1 MEQEFF
7 VFPTSFAQQ
16 RLWFLDQ
23 YEPNRSVYNIPSAL
37 RLKGSLDVAALE
49 RSLNEIVRRHESL
62 RTTFTT
68 ADGEPVQVIAP
79 SLNLTLSVVD
89 LRETAES
96 EREGKV
102 NEQARWF
109 FDLSRGPLFRAS
121 LICLREDDHILILT
135 MHHIVSDGW
144 SMGVLYRELS
154 VLYAAFSQGKP
165 SPLVDLPIQYA
176 DFAVWQRDWLQGEVL
191 ERQLSYWKKQLKGI
205 PAVLNLPTDHPRPA
219 VQSYR
224 GARQFVEL
232 SKELTEG
239 LKALSRKEGVT
250 LFMTLLAAFQT
261 LLYRYTGQEDIV
273 VGSPIANRN
282 RFEIER
288 LIGCFVNTL
297 VLRTTFRGGPT
308 FRELLNRV
316 KETALQAYAHQD
328 LPFEKLTEELQPAR
342 SLSHSPLFQVM
353 FVFQN
358 ARNTALTIDGLE
370 VCPMRIGVETAK
382 FDLILTIHESLDG
395 LTGSLQYNT
404 DLLDDSTITRMIGH
418 WQKLLEGV
426 ITDPDQSIV
435 YLPILTEAEKR
446 RLVIEWN
453 DTRTDYP
460 KDKCIHQLFEEQVE
474 KSPDAIA
481 VTFEDQQL
489 TYRELNIRANQ
500 LAHYLKKQRVGP
512 DVLVAVCI
520 ERSVEMIIGL
530 LGILKA
536 GGAYVPLDPNHPKD
550 RLAFLLEDSGASI
563 ILTELKFVERFRRE
577 QARLVCLDDE
587 RENIRREQ
595 VVNLSASVTAGNLA
609 YVLYTSGTTGVP
621 KGTMIE
627 HGSVVNYLSWF
638 DQAEMA
644 NRQQVFPFITNLMF
658 DACLKQLFGPF
669 LRAASIRI
677 LSDETISQPSLLLDA
692 LATCSGLNCVPTLW
706 NALLDTSNW
715 KDSPSIDGLSVL
727 LLGGEALNGSL
738 IDRTSS
744 ALPDIKIWNLYG
756 PTETTANA
764 IVGKVTPGQPIIL
777 GRPIANTQIYL
788 LDSELQPVPV
798 GVAGEICIGGAGLA
812 RGYLNR
818 PELTAEKFIPNP
830 FSDERGVRLYKTGD
844 LARYRPDGN
853 IEFLGRIDH
862 QVKIRGFRIE
872 VEEIEAVLGAHPS
885 VRETIVVALE
895 DSSGDASTLQR
906 TDKRLVAYV
915 VPDKEPTCTISELRE
930 FLKQKLP
937 QYMIPSAFVFLD
949 ALPQTPNG
957 KVDRKALPAVDQ
969 IRVNLDQR
977 FSPPRTPVEE
987 VLAAIWATLLGH
999 DRIDVFDNFFDL
1011 GGHSLLATQ
1020 LISRLR
1026 HALRVE
1032 LPLRA
1037 LFERP
1042 TVAGLAERIEE
1053 TLRNGDDLQ
1062 SLPMLEVAREG
1073 NLPLSFAQQRL
1084 WFLDQYEPNNC
1095 VYNIPSA
1102 LRLRGCLNIEA
1113 LERCLNEIVR
1123 RHESLRTTFSIV
1135 EGEPVQLIG
1144 PSLRSSLT
1152 VVELKGRS
1160 EGKNE
1165 EEIRRLVQ
1173 EQCRQPFDLARG
1185 PLFRT
1190 TLIHLGE
1197 EDHILVLSMHHI
1209 VSDGWSMR
1217 VFYRELSV
1225 LYEAFTQSKLS
1236 PLADLSIQYADFA
1249 VWQREWLRGEVL
1261 ERQLSYWKK
1270 QLEGIPAV
1278 LNLPTDHPRSAVQSY
1293 RGARQS
1299 IELSKELTEGLKALS
1314 RKEGVTLFMTLL
1326 AAFQTLLYRYTG
1338 QEDIVVGSPIANRNR
1353 AEIEGLIGF
1362 FVNTL
1367 VLRSNFS
1374 GSPTFRELL
1383 TKVREMALGAYAHQD
1398 LPFEKLVEEMHPERC
1413 VDSTPLFQVLFNM
1426 VNRENQKFE
1435 LLGLTAERI
1444 SSSQAESK
1452 FDLTLYVREE
1462 EKQIRLDLV
1471 YRAALFSQARMTC
1484 FAGQYRYLLEQIVGE
1499 PEKLIGSYSL
1509 VTPESRPL
1517 LPDPAAALASPV
1529 QELVTSRIG
1538 SWGQQTPSSAAIC
1551 QGQQIWTYAELA
1563 QCADVL
1569 ARRIVASGLA
1579 PKEVVAVQGQ
1589 PSFGLITAMIAA
1601 FLAGGVL
1608 LPLDPSL
1615 PTQRK
1620 HRMLREAKAKRLLYV
1635 GAMQPDDS
1643 SLEETFASRVL
1654 FIDSQKGSAIETEAE
1669 KNLQPNGLPQVHPD
1683 DPAYVFFTSGSTGVP
1698 KGVLGCHKG
1707 LSHFLTWQREEFAI
1721 GPGDRVAQL
1730 TALSFDAVLRDIF
1743 LPLTSGATLCL
1754 PDSDDSRG
1762 SGETIA
1768 WLDRQQITVLHAV
1781 PSLAQSWLASRSA
1794 THRLSCM
1801 RWAFFM
1807 GEPLTETFVHL
1818 WRSITGN
1825 TGQIVNFYGPTE
1837 TTLIKCFYR
1846 VPDQTNFGV
1855 QPVGQPLPNTQA
1867 LVLSRNNQLCGIN
1880 EPGQIVLRTP
1890 FRALGYINAPEE
1902 NQKRFIKNPFCD
1914 DPEDLVYLTGDEGCY
1929 GPDGLLKILGRC
1941 DDQIKIRGVR
1951 IEPSEVTA
1959 LLASHPLVHSCVV
1972 LGRKNDQNE
1981 FYLAAYLVAVGE
1993 QKPSSAQLRAYLL
2006 DQLPPAMVPS
2016 VFVHLDVLPLSPN
2029 GKIDRQALPD
2039 PGQIK
2044 STSEQRYVPPRT
2056 DIERIVASV
2065 WKGVLKKETIGVD
2078 DNFFD
2083 LGGHSLLATQI
2094 VSRLREAFR
2103 MELSLRSLFERPTV
2117 AALSDHIKM
2126 ARQKRGELKAMDPL
2140 IEIEEITL

>member
-1 MEQEFF
+1 
-7 VFPTSFAQQ
+7 
-16 RLWFLDQ
+16 
-23 YEPNRSVYNIPSAL
+23 
-37 RLKGSLDVAALE
+37 
-49 RSLNEIVRRHESL
+49 
-62 RTTFTT
+62 
-68 ADGEPVQVIAP
+68 
-79 SLNLTLSVVD
+79 
-89 LRETAES
+89 
-96 EREGKV
+96 
-102 NEQARWF
+102 
-109 FDLSRGPLFRAS
+109 
-121 LICLREDDHILILT
+121 
-135 MHHIVSDGW
+135 
-144 SMGVLYRELS
+144 
-154 VLYAAFSQGKP
+154 
-165 SPLVDLPIQYA
+165 
-176 DFAVWQRDWLQGEVL
+176 
-191 ERQLSYWKKQLKGI
+191 
-205 PAVLNLPTDHPRPA
+205 
-219 VQSYR
+219 
-224 GARQFVEL
+224 
-232 SKELTEG
+232 
-239 LKALSRKEGVT
+239 
-250 LFMTLLAAFQT
+250 
-261 LLYRYTGQEDIV
+261 
-273 VGSPIANRN
+273 
-282 RFEIER
+282 
-288 LIGCFVNTL
+288 
-297 VLRTTFRGGPT
+297 
-308 FRELLNRV
+308 V

-382 FDLILTIHESLDG
+382 FDLILTIHESLAG

-404 DLLDDSTITRMIGH
+404 DLFDDSTITRMIGH

-435 YLPILTEAEKR
+435 YLPILTDTEKR
-446 RLVIEWN
+446 RLVVEWN

-474 KSPDAIA
+474 KSFDAIA
-481 VTFEDQQL
+481 VTFENQQL

-577 QARLVCLDDE
+577 RARLVCLDDE
-587 RENIRREQ
+587 RENIKREQ
-595 VVNLSASVTAGNLA
+595 IVNLNTNVTTGNLA

-644 NRQQVFPFITNLMF
+644 NGRQVFPFITNLMF

-677 LSDETISQPSLLLDA
+677 LSDETISQPPLLLDA
-692 LATCSGLNCVPTLW
+692 LGACSGLNCVPTLW
-706 NALLDTSNW
+706 NALLDTINW
-715 KDSPSIDGLSVL
+715 KDSPSIDGLAVL
-727 LLGGEALNGSL
+727 LLGGEALNDSL
-738 IDRTSS
+738 IDRTST
-744 ALPDIKIWNLYG
+744 ALPHIKIWNLYG

-764 IVGKVTPGQPIIL
+764 IVGKITPGQTITL

-830 FSDERGVRLYKTGD
+830 FNDEFGVRLYKTGD

-853 IEFLGRIDH
+853 IEFLGRIDQ

-872 VEEIEAVLGAHPS
+872 VKEIEAVLGWHPS

-895 DSSGDASTLQR
+895 DSSGDASALLR

-915 VPDKEPTCTISELRE
+915 VPDKERTCTISELRE

-937 QYMIPSAFVFLD
+937 EYMIPSAFVFLD
-949 ALPQTPNG
+949 ALPQMANG

-969 IRVNLDQR
+969 IRVDLDQC
-977 FSPPRTPVEE
+977 FLPPRTPVEE

-999 DRIDVFDNFFDL
+999 DRIGVFDNFFDL

-1026 HALRVE
+1026 HALQIE

-1053 TLRNGDDLQ
+1053 TLRNGHDLQ

-1084 WFLDQYEPNNC
+1084 WFLDQYEPNSS

-1102 LRLRGCLNIEA
+1102 LRLRGCLNIGA
-1113 LERCLNEIVR
+1113 LEQSLNEIIR

-1144 PSLRSSLT
+1144 PCLGSPLAVVDLR
-1152 VVELKGRS
+1152 GRS
-1160 EGKNE
+1160 GGKSE

-1173 EQCRQPFDLARG
+1173 EECRQPFDLSRG
-1185 PLFRT
+1185 PLFRA
-1190 TLIHLGE
+1190 TLIHLDD
-1197 EDHILVLSMHHI
+1197 EDQILVLSMHHI
-1209 VSDGWSMR
+1209 VSDGWSMGIL
-1217 VFYRELSV
+1217 YRELSV
-1225 LYEAFTQSKLS
+1225 LYAAFCDGKPSTLPDL
-1236 PLADLSIQYADFA
+1236 PLQYADFA
-1249 VWQREWLRGEVL
+1249 VWQRTWLQGEIL
-1261 ERQLSYWKK
+1261 QSQLSYWKK
-1270 QLEGIPAV
+1270 QLEGAPQV
-1278 LNLPTDHPRSAVQSY
+1278 LNLPTDHPRPTVPSY
-1293 RGARQS
+1293 RGGCQS
-1299 IELSKELTEGLKALS
+1299 IALSKELGEAIEALS
-1314 RKEGVTLFMTLL
+1314 RKQGATLFMILL
-1326 AAFQTLLYRYTG
+1326 AAFQILLHRYTG

-1353 AEIEGLIGF
+1353 TEIERLIGF
-1362 FVNTL
+1362 FINTL
-1367 VLRSNFS
+1367 VLRTNFADH
-1374 GSPTFRELL
+1374 PTFTELL
-1383 TKVREMALGAYAHQD
+1383 IRVREMALGAYVHQD
-1398 LPFEKLVEEMHPERC
+1398 LPFEKLVEELQPQR
-1413 VDSTPLFQVLFNM
+1413 SLSRSPLFQVMFNM
-1426 VNRENQKFE
+1426 FNQDDPRPGFP
-1435 LLGLTAERI
+1435 GITAERFLF
-1444 SSSQAESK
+1444 SEPQSK
-1452 FDLTLYVREE
+1452 FDLTMYAR
-1462 EKQIRLDLV
+1462 KQEGEIHLDLV
-1471 YRAALFSQARMTC
+1471 YRADLFSAARMTC
-1484 FAGQYRYLLEQIVGE
+1484 FVEQYKDLLEQIVDS
-1499 PEKLIGSYSL
+1499 PEKQITAYSL
-1509 VTPESRPL
+1509 ITPESRSL
-1517 LPDPAAALASPV
+1517 LPDPSVMLASPP
-1529 QELVTSRIG
+1529 QQLVASTFL
-1538 SWGQQTPSSAAIC
+1538 SWAKQNPEHPAIS
-1551 QGQQIWTYAELA
+1551 QGRQRWSYNELA
-1563 QCADVL
+1563 QCADAL
-1569 ARRIVASGLA
+1569 ARQIVATGVA
-1579 PKEVVAVQGQ
+1579 PGEVVAVYGQ
-1589 PSFGLITAMIAA
+1589 RSFGVVVAMIAT
-1601 FLAGGVL
+1601 FLSGGVL
-1608 LPLDPSL
+1608 LPLDPNL

-1620 HRMLREAKAKRLLYV
+1620 QRMLQEAKAKRVLYV
-1635 GAMQPDDS
+1635 GALQPDDAW
-1643 SLEETFASRVL
+1643 LKEAFVAGVL
-1654 FIDSQKGSAIETEAE
+1654 FIDSQKGCAIARES
-1669 KNLQPNGLPQVHPD
+1669 KKDLQPSGLPDVSPD

-1707 LSHFLTWQREEFAI
+1707 LSHFLSWQRETFAI
-1721 GPGDRVAQL
+1721 GSGDRVAQL

-1754 PDSDDSRG
+1754 PDDDALR
-1762 SGETIA
+1762 SGEIIG
-1768 WLDRQQITVLHAV
+1768 WLSRQEITVLHAV
-1781 PSLAQSWLASRSA
+1781 PSLAQSWIAGQSA
-1794 THRLSCM
+1794 ICRLGHM

-1807 GEPLTETFVHL
+1807 GEPLTEAFVYL
-1818 WRSITGN
+1818 WRGATGSA
-1825 TGQIVNFYGPTE
+1825 GEIVNFYGPTE
-1837 TTLIKCFYR
+1837 TTLIKCFYP
-1846 VPDQTNFGV
+1846 VPDEIAPGV
-1855 QPVGQPLPNTQA
+1855 QPVGWPITNTQ
-1867 LVLSRNNQLCGIN
+1867 VLILSGDNQLCGIN
-1880 EPGQIVLRTP
+1880 EPGEIVLRTP
-1890 FRALGYINAPEE
+1890 FRTLGYINAPEE

-1929 GPDGLLKILGRC
+1929 GPDGLLKIFGRC

-1959 LLASHPLVHSCVV
+1959 VLASHPLVHSCVV

-1981 FYLAAYLVAVGE
+1981 FYLAAYLVAAGE
-1993 QKPSSAQLRAYLL
+1993 EKPSSAQLRAYLL

-2039 PGQIK
+2039 SGQIK
-2044 STSEQRYVPPRT
+2044 SASEQRYVPPRT

-2065 WKGVLKKETIGVD
+2065 WEGVLKKETIGVD

-2126 ARQKRGELKAMDPL
+2126 ARQKRGELKAIDPL
-2140 IEIEEITL
+2140 SELEEITL